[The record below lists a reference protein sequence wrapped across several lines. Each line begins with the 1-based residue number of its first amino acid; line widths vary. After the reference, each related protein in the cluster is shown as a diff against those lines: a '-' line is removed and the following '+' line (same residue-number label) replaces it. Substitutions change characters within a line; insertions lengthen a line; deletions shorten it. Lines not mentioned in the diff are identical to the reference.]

1 MWYRNSWP
9 NGHRGQ
15 PLRAQHARVRHPG
28 RQFNPEDS
36 IRTIHKGLDTGINLV
51 DTADAYGDSEEVVGR
66 ALKGGRDNVVLAM
79 KVSRTTQPPRSSVG
93 QSSAASGKNRA
104 AVLVG
109 KRMEM

>member
-51 DTADAYGDSEEVVGR
+51 DTAYAYGDSEEVVGR
-66 ALKGGRDNVVLAM
+66 ALKGGRDNVVLTM
-79 KVSRTTQPPRSSVG
+79 KVSRTTQPSRRSVG

-104 AVLVG
+104 VVLVG
-109 KRMEM
+109 KR